1 MATKTTHVI
10 PSDDGWV
17 IKKERTP
24 VFVAKK
30 GNQLV
35 VKGRSAERAS
45 AVRSTGAKA
54 IGQFRALTG
63 RGKVHVHGVF
73 PTQQEAIDAARK
85 IVQHSSAGQI
95 VVHGRDGSM
104 RWQDVHGLPLV
115 QTPPR
120 KSAIGTK
127 AIEKA
132 VSTVIRERLERE

>member
-1 MATKTTHVI
+1 MATKTTHII

-17 IKKERTP
+17 IKRERTP

-30 GNQLV
+30 GNQLCER
-35 VKGRSAERAS
+35 KRSAER
-45 AVRSTGAKA
+45 TGAMRSDGKKA
-54 IGQFRALTG
+54 TGQFRAVNR
-63 RGKVHVHGVF
+63 RGDVKVFGVF
-73 PTQQEAIDAARK
+73 PTQQQAINAARK
-85 IVQHSSAGQI
+85 IVLGASAGQI
-95 VVHGRDGSM
+95 VVHGRDGTM

-132 VSTVIRERLERE
+132 VSGVILKRLERE

>member
-10 PSDDGWV
+10 PSGDGWV
-17 IKKERTP
+17 IKRERIP

-30 GNQLV
+30 DNQFFER
-35 VKGRSAERAS
+35 KRSAEHARAM
-45 AVRSTGAKA
+45 RSTGTKA
-54 IGQFRALTG
+54 IGQFKALTG
-63 RGKVHVHGVF
+63 RREPHLYGVF
-73 PTQQEAIDAARK
+73 PTQQQAIDAARK
-85 IVQHSSAGQI
+85 LVLRSSAGQI

-127 AIEKA
+127 LIEKA
-132 VSTVIRERLERE
+132 VSGVIRKRLERE